1 MFISRDE
8 GVNYLRN
15 GDFKAL
21 FIELLGWD
29 KATDSR
35 QLELDNTIY
44 QFEAVAEKA
53 GVTAYVCPIA
63 DITTLN
69 YQTRQKLEHLARASF
84 PSHIFVFCD
93 DARWSVWQWMRR
105 ELGQP
110 KQLRSVGPFGPKS
123 SFEPILQ
130 KLDALAYDIDQENVQ
145 AVEVERDLRA
155 AFDVEPVT
163 RRFYS
168 QFEAQY
174 KEFLAAIEGVAAP
187 YQREFASLLLN
198 RLMFLYFMQRKGFLL
213 GETDYLY
220 QRFLDPTKRMP
231 KHDDFFGGFLVPLFF
246 EVLSVKPAFRGGK
259 DNKNAH
265 IYHDVFGEVL
275 YLNGGL
281 FSQRDWERNGKIKV
295 PDAALKKIFDFF
307 GAWNWHLDERPTRA
321 GNEINPDVLGYVFEK
336 FINQK
341 QMGAYY
347 TKEDITGYIA
357 RNTILPF
364 LLEKSGLDLER
375 PLQLLRDNIK
385 RYIYPAVA
393 HGCELELPAN
403 IALGIGDVAARGD
416 WNGSAPADYAL
427 PTEIWR
433 EVVARRARYEALTGD
448 TIQFHGVADLITHN
462 LDIAQWMSDLIAD
475 INEAGELEAL
485 WAALEEV
492 TILDPTVGS
501 GAFLFAA
508 MGVLGPV
515 YAACLERMDAFVG
528 EAHARAAT
536 QQFKSAP
543 SHEMM
548 EAVLRE
554 IAGHPNRAYAIFKK
568 QAVENLYGVDI
579 MPEAS
584 EICKLRLFLKLAAQ
598 VSPDDKAHNYG
609 IEPLPDIDFNIRA
622 GNTLVGFASAREVE
636 IAAQTQIN
644 FGATWPDIQSEMES
658 YGAALDNFR
667 VAQLS
672 GDAVTSHAKAKLNAQ
687 HDQLVEKL
695 DKFNAGQ
702 YQQAPLS
709 QPEKYAQWK
718 ASHQPFHWCAEF
730 YSVMCNGGFDVIIGN
745 PPYVE
750 YSKVRGDYTIQ
761 GYETQSC
768 GNLYAFVMERALKV
782 VKNGGQFGVIVPL
795 ASVSTDRME
804 SLQTLMSQSRRNNYV
819 FLESTTNPS
828 IFFVGVKVQLA
839 IVLLEK
845 SLAKKQKP
853 HHNFSTPY
861 IRAFSDERDNVF
873 QKIAFFNAQSPV
885 GRVPK
890 LSNAIELSILE
901 KIAAKNTKLGTYLSR
916 TSTKDKIYVRR
927 LGNFFFKLAFTKPP
941 LYEING
947 EARLSS
953 TVDTFYL
960 NGFPA
965 LSFTGL
971 INSTL
976 MYWWWVTF
984 SNAMDFK
991 PKDMTNLC
999 LDYTNM
1005 SDEVKQKLED
1015 ASLRLS
1021 NSLDATQ
1028 VIGSEDR
1035 RNGDQIRV
1043 ARYFPQSSKPIID
1056 EIDRVLAGHYGFT
1069 DEELDFIINYDIKYR
1084 MGRESGG
1091 D

>member
-8 GVNYLRN
+8 GINYLRN

-29 KATDSR
+29 KANDSR
-35 QLELDNTIY
+35 QIELDDTIY
-44 QFEAVAEKA
+44 QFEASAEKA
-53 GVTAYVCPIA
+53 GVTAYVCKVA

-69 YQTRQKLEHLARASF
+69 YQTRQKLEHRARGSF

-93 DARWSVWQWMRR
+93 DAKWSVWQWMRR

-110 KQLRSVGPFGPKS
+110 KQLRSVGPFGPAS

-168 QFEAQY
+168 QFETQY
-174 KEFLAAIEGVAAP
+174 QAFLAAIEGVAAP
-187 YQREFASLLLN
+187 YEREFASLLLN

-220 QRFLDPTKRMP
+220 QRFLDPTRRMP

-259 DNKNAH
+259 DNQNAH

-307 GAWNWHLDERPTRA
+307 GAWNWHLDERPTKA

-364 LLEKSGLDLER
+364 LLEKSGLGLER
-375 PLQLLRDNIK
+375 PLQLLRENIK

-393 HGCELELPAN
+393 HGCELTLPAN
-403 IALGIGDVAARGD
+403 IAAGIGDVAARGD
-416 WNGSAPADYAL
+416 WNESAPAEFAL

-433 EVVARRARYEALTGD
+433 EVVARRARYEALTTD
-448 TIQFHGVADLITHN
+448 MAQFQGVADLITHN

-485 WAALEEV
+485 WSALEEV

-528 EAHARAAT
+528 EAHARAAA

-543 SHEMM
+543 VPAIEWM

-672 GDAVTSHAKAKLNAQ
+672 GDAVTSHAKAGLNAQ

-730 YSVMCNGGFDVIIGN
+730 YSVMSNGGFDVIIGN
-745 PPYVE
+745 PPYVAA
-750 YSKVRGDYTIQ
+750 SKARKDYTVR
-761 GYETQSC
+761 GYET
-768 GNLYAFVMERALKV
+768 ERASDIYAWVLER
-782 VKNGGQFGVIVPL
+782 VKNIGNKRCWSGMIVPL
-795 ASVSTDRME
+795 SLSFSGDFDICRKMLISNYGRNWFSSYARIPAALFAADVRVRNVIWVGSKTGGDASYTTRLHRWFEDFRPHLIE
-804 SLQTLMSQSRRNNYV
+804 SLSYSQYKPSAWNNLIPKTNTPALTAEFERLNAKPLTIEAALSSSQKNNTLHFKKSAYNWLCFCLELPPCYDADDKPIEHTEFGTLHFADKQTQEAAYLFLNGKIQFDYWAMMGDDFHVAKWMFANFPLNLALLPDEVHAQLKPLAAELEMAMQANVSFKRNAGKLVGNYNLARCRSV
-819 FLESTTNPS
+819 TDKSDAIFAEHLELT
-828 IFFVGVKVQLA
+828 A
-839 IVLLEK
+839 IW
-845 SLAKKQKP
+845 
-853 HHNFSTPY
+853 
-861 IRAFSDERDNVF
+861 SDI
-873 QKIAFFNAQSPV
+873 Q
-885 GRVPK
+885 
-890 LSNAIELSILE
+890 ELYNQIV
-901 KIAAKNTKLGTYLSR
+901 R
-916 TSTKDKIYVRR
+916 TS
-927 LGNFFFKLAFTKPP
+927 F
-941 LYEING
+941 
-947 EARLSS
+947 
-953 TVDTFYL
+953 
-960 NGFPA
+960 
-965 LSFTGL
+965 
-971 INSTL
+971 
-976 MYWWWVTF
+976 
-984 SNAMDFK
+984 
-991 PKDMTNLC
+991 
-999 LDYTNM
+999 
-1005 SDEVKQKLED
+1005 ED
-1015 ASLRLS
+1015 
-1021 NSLDATQ
+1021 
-1028 VIGSEDR
+1028 
-1035 RNGDQIRV
+1035 
-1043 ARYFPQSSKPIID
+1043 
-1056 EIDRVLAGHYGFT
+1056 
-1069 DEELDFIINYDIKYR
+1069 
-1084 MGRESGG
+1084 
-1091 D
+1091 